1 MPAFCGCAA
10 RSQNNVPQTLV
21 KLRHSESDALLR
33 SPAETAAGTAAGGI
47 VQRAHAGPMSV
58 AERTGR
64 RRTALPGNNDSPP
77 SLSSPSPRVARAK
90 QLERL
95 RRRRAEAE
103 CHSLKADE
111 RATDEAISK
120 VVEQIEE
127 VAASTS

>member
-1 MPAFCGCAA
+1 M
-10 RSQNNVPQTLV
+10 QQ
-21 KLRHSESDALLR
+21 
-33 SPAETAAGTAAGGI
+33 
-47 VQRAHAGPMSV
+47 Q
-58 AERTGR
+58 RTGR